1 MKYENEMFQD
11 LMGIVI
17 DTEDKWLDKKLNGH
31 ICYKGGG
38 GGGTTT
44 STPLMPEEFKPF
56 AKQYANKLVRAGQS
70 DNVFGQ
76 IANQDSALRQAQE
89 AALGRTG
96 EVRRLGQ
103 AGVQAQQE
111 AMTGRGLFGA
121 QNLESQKDALAMQ
134 AADRLGQ
141 QTENLG
147 GEASARGV
155 AGGRRAQFGAER
167 AKALAGAQLTGKLAE
182 LDTQDLAARRSASAN
197 ARGETAAMQ
206 KAGMAD
212 IDLLRGVGK
221 ERTAFAQKQA
231 DKAYTALQQQAG
243 LFSGVPQGTSQTS
256 SGGGGK

>member
-38 GGGTTT
+38 GGTTT
-44 STPLMPEEFKPF
+44 STPLIPKEFKPF
-56 AKQYANKLVRAGQS
+56 AQQYANKLVGAGQS
-70 DNVFGQ
+70 GNVFGQ
-76 IANQDSALRQAQE
+76 IAKQDRSLLDAQNT
-89 AALGRTG
+89 AMARTD
-96 EVRRLGQ
+96 EVRQLGQ
-103 AGVQAQQE
+103 AGIQAQQE
-111 AMTGRGLFGA
+111 ALTGRGLFGA

-155 AGGRRAQFGAER
+155 AGGRRAQFGTER

-182 LDTQDLAARRSASAN
+182 LDTQDLAARRGASQA
-197 ARGETAAMQ
+197 ARGDTAAMQ

-212 IDLLRGVGK
+212 VDLMRGVGK

-243 LFSGVPQGTSQTS
+243 LFQGIPQGTSQTS